1 EGSVY
6 LNEWVYE
13 QTRELLNRGK
23 LVVLLGGDHSV
34 PLGYFKAIAEQHSE
48 FGILQIDAHCDL
60 RPSYENFTYSHASI
74 MYNALEEIPQVRRLV
89 QLGIRDFAQSEWEYM
104 RNSKGRVVTFFDRA
118 IKERQ
123 SEGQTWKQIV
133 DDVVQQLPA
142 KVFLSFD
149 IDGLT

>member
-1 EGSVY
+1 FPDTWKQGFFMRTADKKILLKSDYLRKEAELYIDYISRGEDFQKNAFMTKSLKDINEGSVY

-74 MYNALEEIPQVRRLV
+74 MYNALEEIPQVRLLV
-89 QLGIRDFAQSEWEYM
+89 QL
-104 RNSKGRVVTFFDRA
+104 
-118 IKERQ
+118 
-123 SEGQTWKQIV
+123 
-133 DDVVQQLPA
+133 
-142 KVFLSFD
+142 
-149 IDGLT
+149 